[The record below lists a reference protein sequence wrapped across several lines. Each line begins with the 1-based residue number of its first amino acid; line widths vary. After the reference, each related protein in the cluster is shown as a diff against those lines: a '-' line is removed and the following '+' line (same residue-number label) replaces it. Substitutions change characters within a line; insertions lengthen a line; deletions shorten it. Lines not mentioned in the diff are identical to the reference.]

1 MIDREGAIPVEA
13 MRSHFEAAIK
23 STPLLAKNTHL
34 GVMEINGK
42 FSHYVEPDTDTMW
55 IGFALGMRC
64 AERAAKSRQN
74 DQGSGAAGA
83 EIRIN
88 QQGNFPP
95 LPVSN
100 C

>member
-74 DQGSGAAGA
+74 ETSPSVGANEKAK
-83 EIRIN
+83 
-88 QQGNFPP
+88 
-95 LPVSN
+95 S
-100 C
+100 